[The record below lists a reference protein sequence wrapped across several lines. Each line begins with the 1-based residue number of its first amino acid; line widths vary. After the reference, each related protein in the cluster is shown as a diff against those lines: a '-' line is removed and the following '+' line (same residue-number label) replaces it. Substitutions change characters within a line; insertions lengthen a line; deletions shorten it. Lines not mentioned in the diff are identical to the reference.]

1 VTNIRTTCAA
11 DAPRF
16 QLPGLEFTGL
26 ASPSRGSAGLC
37 TWRLVLE
44 PGLTSPEPH
53 VLDQDEVFMVTSG
66 IIQLAPDADVVAAGD
81 VAVVPAGTPIQVS
94 NVGEGEAEVVV
105 AITAGFTATGGDGE
119 VIGTP
124 PWAV

>member
-1 VTNIRTTCAA
+1 MPIMMTRATE
-11 DAPRF
+11 APRF

-26 ASPSRGSAGLC
+26 ASPSRGSTDVC
-37 TWRLVLE
+37 TWRLTLE

-53 VLDQDEVFMVTSG
+53 TLDRDEIFMVTRG
-66 IIQLAPDADVVAAGD
+66 AIRLAPDAEPVRAGD
-81 VAVVPAGTPIQVS
+81 VAVVPAGSPIQVA

-105 AITAGFTATGGDGE
+105 AIASGFTAAAADGSS
-119 VIGTP
+119 IGTP